1 MHLPIERYIGVM
13 QDYSIVYLVEC
24 EQCGVL
30 VAYQGQGHN
39 CDGVLDTSEQAKW
52 EAQYLA
58 DFMKG
63 LRKVFTLKNFEEGLS
78 Q

>member
-1 MHLPIERYIGVM
+1 M
-13 QDYSIVYLVEC
+13 YLMEC

-30 VAYQGQGHN
+30 IVYQGQGHN
-39 CDGVLDTSEQAKW
+39 CDGVTDTSEEAKK

-58 DFMKG
+58 EFMKG
-63 LRKVFTLKNFEEGLS
+63 LKKIFTLKNFEEGHS

>member
-1 MHLPIERYIGVM
+1 M
-13 QDYSIVYLVEC
+13 QDYSIVYLMEC

-39 CDGVLDTSEQAKW
+39 CDGVEDTSEQAKW

-58 DFMKG
+58 HFMTG
-63 LRKVFTLKNFEEGLS
+63 LRKIFTMKNFEEGHS
-78 Q
+78 N